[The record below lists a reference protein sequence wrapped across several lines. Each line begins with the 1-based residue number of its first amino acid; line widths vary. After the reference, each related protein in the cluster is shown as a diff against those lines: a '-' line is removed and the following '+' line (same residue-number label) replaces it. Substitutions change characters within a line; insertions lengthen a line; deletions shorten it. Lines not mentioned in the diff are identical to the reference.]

1 MGGGGVIFEDLSGPV
16 VGEGRKEGLH
26 PVRGQII
33 LVGRRFVAGP
43 HGKHVPYRHLC
54 EKRMRV
60 VGHVFREET
69 DDFICEGKLPLR
81 DEASDGER
89 RKAFRDGEHAV
100 KKRRIIGGEILLL
113 VERSAVP
120 YEDAVKGEWK
130 MSAGKF
136 RDRIH
141 EDFSFL

>member
-1 MGGGGVIFEDLSGPV
+1 MDVIKYYTFLPDTVDYHEFLAY
-16 VGEGRKEGLH
+16 L
-26 PVRGQII
+26 
-33 LVGRRFVAGP
+33 
-43 HGKHVPYRHLC
+43 
-54 EKRMRV
+54 
-60 VGHVFREET
+60 EET
-69 DDFICEGKLPLR
+69 DDLICEGKLSLR
-81 DEASDGER
+81 NEASDGER

-113 VERSAVP
+113 VERSAMP